1 MGGKSSKPLAKKT
14 LTTLCSETN
23 FDAGTIKRLYVAFH
37 VISSTVKDDGVIDA
51 QEFQTSIGFHSSKFC
66 HRIFQLFDGDG
77 DMFINFEEFVRAM
90 NVLKL
95 PSDSDMETLV
105 EEKLKFSFQ
114 VYDEDKDNKISKE
127 ELCNAFMDVMDTR
140 DITVTEE
147 QKQAIVNATF
157 KQAKTQNADFITYD
171 EYRNL
176 IKSNPSSLEN
186 FIQAYSVDID
196 AALQNAAVMH
206 KAGKTQKK

>member
-1 MGGKSSKPLAKKT
+1 
-14 LTTLCSETN
+14 
-23 FDAGTIKRLYVAFH
+23 
-37 VISSTVKDDGVIDA
+37 
-51 QEFQTSIGFHSSKFC
+51 
-66 HRIFQLFDGDG
+66 
-77 DMFINFEEFVRAM
+77 MFINFEEFVRAM

-206 KAGKTQKK
+206 KAGKKQKK